1 MFGILSSYDRRSQS
15 INERSRYSNTIASPE
30 DQSLAQK
37 VSKIALMNLK
47 EHDLDICACEE
58 CIYSRQLNR
67 KVRIGLDMSKNS
79 SYRAHFDSKYKL
91 PSGNDFK
98 IDYDAI
104 QKQKGNKSVVVENS
118 SYGSNYRKDSPYEK
132 PEKQHPE
139 DELRFVGPL
148 KSLSAY
154 GEQYPAFKNN
164 ASPYVCIVVRLD
176 QAFGGFSAKHSQN
189 EPQIHISD

>member
-15 INERSRYSNTIASPE
+15 INKRSNYSSTIASPE
-30 DQSLAQK
+30 KQTLAQK
-37 VSKIALMNLK
+37 VSKIALLNLK

-91 PSGNDFK
+91 PSGSDFK

-104 QKQKGNKSVVVENS
+104 QKQKGSKSVVVDNS

-132 PEKQHPE
+132 PEKQRPE
-139 DELRFVGPL
+139 DELKFVGPL

-164 ASPYVCIVVRLD
+164 ASPYVRLAATLD
-176 QAFGGFSAKHSQN
+176 KAS
-189 EPQIHISD
+189 